1 MTTADLQK
9 LIRTKEETTA
19 LEPKGEMAWL
29 VDVRIMPGSEQT
41 FGISTVYPG
50 HRNDLHRHPN
60 CEELLYIIS
69 GECNQQ
75 VGEEHIHMT
84 PGMLVRIPRGVPHC
98 SRGIGNEPC
107 VQVVSCSSP
116 DRETEIL
123 ESGEE
128 G

>member
-1 MTTADLQK
+1 MDSAELKHLVRTTDESLVP
-9 LIRTKEETTA
+9 
-19 LEPKGEMAWL
+19 EPKGQMAWL
-29 VDVRIMPGSEQT
+29 VDAEIMPGAEQT
-41 FGISTVYPG
+41 FGISIVLPG

-69 GECNQQ
+69 GECDQQ
-75 VGEEHIHMT
+75 VGDEHLHMT

-98 SRGIGNEPC
+98 SRGTGDEPC

-116 DRETEIL
+116 QRVTESLETD
-123 ESGEE
+123 E